1 MSFWELF
8 AIDRYQAH
16 FSNRPERGRTAGC
29 WTIPRQCDW
38 EKLVLLRGIK
48 RAYRGPRGR
57 VFVRGVDTG
66 CLLATINEE
75 MGKIGP
81 GPSGCERVSICRYG
95 LANAVR

>member
-66 CLLATINEE
+66 V
-75 MGKIGP
+75 
-81 GPSGCERVSICRYG
+81 PSDGSLSVGWMPLS
-95 LANAVR
+95 ANDD